1 MLRAAWQPAD
11 GAHLAAQAASSDP
24 DTPARASGTGI
35 RERTLRLSSGY
46 DWNESTGVGAD
57 LQYGRFTDTNQQL
70 SALLRF
76 SQRLAASSG
85 SKLTWNTYAGYAH
98 DTLIASG
105 APYFDPAR
113 ATAEDTELRGEWRG
127 HRDPAAQRSLWHVV
141 TLSVGSYQQ
150 SGFGAHPTWAAHYEQ
165 RWSLSDHS
173 ELNAGIAR
181 SEHPYDG
188 NPESRTSVTVNYEGR
203 F

>member
-1 MLRAAWQPAD
+1 MTMITRRDAVLRTVFGAGYVGLRALATGLPASLLMSPRQLLAGRLSLRRSAPGCHNYQHRQP
-11 GAHLAAQAASSDP
+11 GEQAA
-24 DTPARASGTGI
+24 
-35 RERTLRLSSGY
+35 
-46 DWNESTGVGAD
+46 
-57 LQYGRFTDTNQQL
+57 
-70 SALLRF
+70 
-76 SQRLAASSG
+76 G
-85 SKLTWNTYAGYAH
+85 SN
-98 DTLIASG
+98 
-105 APYFDPAR
+105 
-113 ATAEDTELRGEWRG
+113 
-127 HRDPAAQRSLWHVV
+127 AAQRSLWHVV

-150 SGFGAHPTWAAHYEQ
+150 GGFGAHPTWAAHYEQ